1 MSIRLYGWLLAH
13 GSGDGGGLGGEE
25 AALSRVIIGMILA
38 AATQV
43 HRT

>member
-13 GSGDGGGLGGEE
+13 GSGDGGGLGGED
-25 AALSRVIIGMILA
+25 AALSRAIIVMVLA
-38 AATQV
+38 PAMQV